1 LVSAVDPVAP
11 PSLSLHLHLSTRLNS
26 VTLLLIG
33 LVAFFSGYR
42 FYSRFIAE
50 RIYRLD
56 PSYRTPAHRF
66 EDGIDYLPTN
76 RHVLFGHHF
85 TSVAGAAPIVG
96 PAIAVIWGW
105 LPAFLW
111 VMLGTVFAGAVH
123 DFGALWI
130 STRHRGQSIGTLTG
144 GIIGSRARTLFLLII
159 LFLVLMVTAVFAVV
173 IANLFI
179 ANPGA
184 ILPVWGELPIA
195 IAVGY
200 LVYRTRVGILLPSL
214 TALAALYVMIWLGQF
229 WQPQMFDLFRFT
241 PTEAQLIAA
250 NGDLAVAQAAAATD
264 GVRATWVVILLAYA
278 FVASI
283 LPVWVLLQPRD
294 YINSHQLFVALAVI
308 FGGVLIVRPEVVAPA
323 VNPVAEPSWFPLLF
337 ITIACGAI
345 SGFHGLVAS
354 GTTSKQLDRETDAR
368 YVGYGGAVG
377 EGALALCSILA
388 CTAGFAMLVGRD
400 AWQDHYSSFASAS
413 AGGTTAFVQGI
424 GWIAESALGIP
435 HDLAVI
441 FAAVVVI
448 SFAATTMD
456 SAMRIL
462 RYILQELG
470 SQYRLAPLRNG
481 MAATLFGAML
491 VAALAL
497 GVDRGAG
504 GMRIWPL
511 FGTTNQLTG
520 GLTLLVVS
528 AFLVSLR
535 RPAWVTLVPMGFL
548 LLMTTWAMIE
558 QLGRYLG
565 GEQWMLLGIGS
576 AVFALEVW
584 LILEAIAVFRRLRR
598 GGGPPADPER
608 VVYAEGVPD
617 EPRAG

>member
-1 LVSAVDPVAP
+1 MLLVS
-11 PSLSLHLHLSTRLNS
+11 
-26 VTLLLIG
+26 G
-33 LVAFFSGYR
+33 LAAFLSGYL
-42 FYSRFIAE
+42 FYSRYLAE

-56 PSYRTPAHRF
+56 PDFRTPAHEF

-130 STRHRGQSIGTLTG
+130 STRHKGQSIGTLTD
-144 GIIGSRARTLFLLII
+144 GIIGPRARTLFLLII

-184 ILPVWGELPIA
+184 ILPIWGEIPIA
-195 IAVGY
+195 LAVGL

-214 TALAALYVMIWLGQF
+214 AALGMLYLMIYLGQF
-229 WQPQMFDLFRFT
+229 WQPQMFDLFGFA
-241 PTEAQLIAA
+241 PTAAQLEAA
-250 NGDLAVAQAAAATD
+250 GGDLARAQAAAATD
-264 GVRATWVVILLAYA
+264 GVRATWVVALLAYA
-278 FVASI
+278 SIASI
-283 LPVWVLLQPRD
+283 LPVWLLLQPRD
-294 YINSHQLFVALAVI
+294 YINSHQLFVAVAVI
-308 FGGVLIVRPEVVAPA
+308 LGGVLIVRPEVVAPA

-368 YVGYGGAVG
+368 YVGYGGAIG
-377 EGALALCSILA
+377 EGTLALCSILA
-388 CTAGFAMLVGRD
+388 CTAGFAMLVGRE
-400 AWQDHYSSFASAS
+400 AWQQQYATFASAA
-413 AGGTTAFVQGI
+413 AGGIDAFVQGV
-424 GWIAESALGIP
+424 GWIAESALRIP
-435 HDLAVI
+435 HELAVI

-470 SQYRLAPLRNG
+470 SQYRVTALQNG
-481 MAATLFGAML
+481 AAATVLGAVL

-528 AFLVSLR
+528 VFLLSLGR
-535 RPAWVTLVPMGFL
+535 RAWVTLVPMAFL
-548 LLMTTWAMIE
+548 LVMTTWAMLT
-558 QLGRYLG
+558 QLASYLDLQ
-565 GEQWMLLGIGS
+565 QWLLFGLGA

-584 LILEAIAVFRRLRR
+584 LILEAVAVFRRLGSR
-598 GGGPPADPER
+598 GPPAGRPELVAYER
-608 VVYAEGVPD
+608 GVPP
-617 EPRAG
+617 EPSA